1 MAVFYKLFQDNRDTS
16 THKGE
21 WYGRAKM
28 IDTIR
33 LDEIA
38 QRIQDNTT
46 AKKADALA
54 VLTEMVEVVRDYL
67 QKSYAV
73 RIDGLGTFKM
83 GLSTSPAPTAKE
95 FSATKNIKRMHV
107 NFQPIVTVDKN
118 GQRHNI
124 LTSGTSVKE
133 LPKNAVGIDDG
144 EETNP

>member
-1 MAVFYKLFQDNRDTS
+1 MAVFYRLVQDNRDNS
-16 THKGE
+16 RHKGE
-21 WYGRAKM
+21 WYARAKM
-28 IDTIR
+28 IDTIN

-54 VLTEMVEVVRDYL
+54 VLTEMVEVIKDFI

-95 FSATKNIKRMHV
+95 FSAVKNVKGLHV
-107 NFQPIVTVDKN
+107 NFQPVVTVDKN
-118 GQRHNI
+118 GQRRNV
-124 LTSGTSVKE
+124 LTSGSTVKE
-133 LPKNAVGIDDG
+133 LPKNDVDKGDD
-144 EETNP
+144 EVTP